1 MAEDKLYRVALRE
14 ALAEEMARDDSVFL
28 IGEDIGKFGGA
39 YRVTDGLLDRFGPDR
54 VVDTPIAEEA
64 IIGTAIGSAMLGLRP
79 VVEMMTINFSLI
91 AYDQIV
97 NNAAKIRYMFGGE
110 AKVPMVI
117 RMPGGAGHQ
126 LSAQHSHSFEVLYG
140 LIPGLLVVAP
150 TTPEDAKGMLKSAIR
165 SDNPVMFLE
174 SLSLY
179 NVKGDVPAG
188 DYTTPL
194 GKAALRRTGSD
205 ITIVGVSRMAVLANE
220 AAKQLEEED
229 IDAEVIDLRSIRP
242 IDWAPIVESV
252 RRTSR
257 CLVKKGEVIAE
268 VESDKATFDLESE
281 ADGVLDIIVQQGV
294 PAKIGA
300 PIARIGAAG
309 EAPAAT
315 PAPKEAA
322 PKVEAAK
329 AEKPKPDSEAP
340 APPPPSEQARPTPLP
355 PAPKGA
361 GTPEDDGAPRVAGSP
376 EVKASPLAKR
386 LAAELGVN
394 LAMVQGSG
402 PEGRIVKEDV
412 QAAAG
417 NRTAPPPASRVPPR
431 MAGRPGP
438 DVEVVEPTRMQATI
452 ARRMAEAKST
462 VPEFTVTVEARVDL
476 AVSMRQQLKDS
487 VPGADKVTM
496 TDFLVRACALA
507 LRKFPEVN
515 SSWADGKFQRKRRI
529 SIGLAVAPSQGM
541 GLLVP
546 VVHDA
551 DLKDLIQIS
560 IESRQVIERARSG
573 RPAEGDLSGAT
584 FSISNLGMFGVDE
597 FTAIINPPEAAILA
611 VGAIKD
617 VPVVEG
623 GRIVPGKVM
632 RMTLSVDHRVFYGAT
647 AAQFM
652 AEVKRLIENPVTLVV
667 PATQ

>member
-1 MAEDKLYRVALRE
+1 M
-14 ALAEEMARDDSVFL
+14 EE
-28 IGEDIGKFGGA
+28 G
-39 YRVTDGLLDRFGPDR
+39 
-54 VVDTPIAEEA
+54 
-64 IIGTAIGSAMLGLRP
+64 
-79 VVEMMTINFSLI
+79 
-91 AYDQIV
+91 
-97 NNAAKIRYMFGGE
+97 
-110 AKVPMVI
+110 
-117 RMPGGAGHQ
+117 
-126 LSAQHSHSFEVLYG
+126 
-140 LIPGLLVVAP
+140 
-150 TTPEDAKGMLKSAIR
+150 
-165 SDNPVMFLE
+165 
-174 SLSLY
+174 
-179 NVKGDVPAG
+179 
-188 DYTTPL
+188 
-194 GKAALRRTGSD
+194 
-205 ITIVGVSRMAVLANE
+205 TIVEWKKKSG
-220 AAKQLEEED
+220 D
-229 IDAEVIDLRSIRP
+229 P
-242 IDWAPIVESV
+242 
-252 RRTSR
+252 
-257 CLVKKGEVIAE
+257 VKKGEVIAE

-300 PIARIGAAG
+300 PIARIGVAG
-309 EAPAAT
+309 EAPAAR
-315 PAPKEAA
+315 PAQEAASKEAA
-322 PKVEAAK
+322 KV
-329 AEKPKPDSEAP
+329 EKPKPDSEAP
-340 APPPPSEQARPTPLP
+340 APPPPSQQARPSPLP

-376 EVKASPLAKR
+376 DAAAPSTEVKASPLAKR

-394 LAMVQGSG
+394 LATVQGSG

-412 QAAAG
+412 QAAAAG
-417 NRTAPPPASRVPPR
+417 KTAPQRAPALAP
-431 MAGRPGP
+431 ARPAGP

-515 SSWADGKFQRKRRI
+515 SSWVDGKFQRKRRI

-584 FSISNLGMFGVDE
+584 FSISNLGMYGVDE
-597 FTAIINPPEAAILA
+597 FVAIINPPEAAILA
-611 VGAIKD
+611 VGTIKE
-617 VPVVEG
+617 VPVVEA

>member
-1 MAEDKLYRVALRE
+1 MADVNMPKLSDTM
-14 ALAEEMARDDSVFL
+14 EE
-28 IGEDIGKFGGA
+28 
-39 YRVTDGLLDRFGPDR
+39 
-54 VVDTPIAEEA
+54 
-64 IIGTAIGSAMLGLRP
+64 GT
-79 VVEMMTINFSLI
+79 VVEW
-91 AYDQIV
+91 
-97 NNAAKIRYMFGGE
+97 K
-110 AKVPMVI
+110 K
-117 RMPGGAGHQ
+117 
-126 LSAQHSHSFEVLYG
+126 
-140 LIPGLLVVAP
+140 
-150 TTPEDAKGMLKSAIR
+150 KS
-165 SDNPVMFLE
+165 
-174 SLSLY
+174 
-179 NVKGDVPAG
+179 GDP
-188 DYTTPL
+188 
-194 GKAALRRTGSD
+194 
-205 ITIVGVSRMAVLANE
+205 
-220 AAKQLEEED
+220 
-229 IDAEVIDLRSIRP
+229 
-242 IDWAPIVESV
+242 
-252 RRTSR
+252 
-257 CLVKKGEVIAE
+257 VKKGEVIAE

-281 ADGVLDIIVQQGV
+281 SDGVLDIIVAQGV

-300 PIARIGAAG
+300 PIARIGAPG
-309 EAPAAT
+309 EAPAAK

-322 PKVEAAK
+322 PGLPATRGAPAAPPG
-329 AEKPKPDSEAP
+329 AAGVGKPEPEAP
-340 APPPPSEQARPTPLP
+340 APPPPPKPAAQ
-355 PAPKGA
+355 PAPAAQDG
-361 GTPEDDGAPRVAGSP
+361 DGAAAGSV

-394 LAMVQGSG
+394 LAMVKGSG

-417 NRTAPPPASRVPPR
+417 SGTAPPPASRVPPR
-431 MAGRPGP
+431 VAGRPGP

-452 ARRMAEAKST
+452 ARRMAEAKAT

-515 SSWADGKFQRKRRI
+515 SSWVDGKFQRKRRI

-584 FSISNLGMFGVDE
+584 FSISNLGMYGVDE
-597 FTAIINPPEAAILA
+597 FVAIINPPEAAILA
-611 VGAIKD
+611 VGAIKE
-617 VPVVEG
+617 VPVVDA

-652 AEVKRLIENPVTLVV
+652 AEVRRLIENPVTLVV